1 MSPWLMLLGAVVA
14 IALAC
19 GMFLLSVVGDHS
31 SMIWRYWLKYTLML
45 ERKLR
50 SMYIWTPGRVIALG
64 QIAGLVLVI
73 ALNILVEIPFGWLG
87 VVLVLGYPPWKVE
100 KMRRERVDKLEG
112 QVVDFLMALANS
124 LRAVPGVSAAL
135 QATLPVV
142 QNPLREEL
150 DLVLKEI
157 RVGSTMDQAL
167 VTMGSRV
174 GSSFLDMGITAILIG
189 KQLGGD
195 LPGILERTASA
206 LREMERLEGVVRTK
220 TAEGKAQLW
229 VLGLAP
235 AVMLFAFD
243 AAKPGY
249 FEPMTADW
257 AGYIVTGI
265 AMAFWAASIVVAR
278 KILDVDI

>member
-1 MSPWLMLLGAVVA
+1 MSVLLVSAVLA
-14 IALAC
+14 LTIACAAF
-19 GMFLLSVVGDHS
+19 MLSVVGDHN

-50 SMYIWTPGRVIALG
+50 SMYIWTPGRLIALG
-64 QIAGLVLVI
+64 QIAGFVVVL
-73 ALNILVEIPFGWLG
+73 ALNILWTIPFGWVG
-87 VVLVLGYPPWKVE
+87 FVLVIGYPPWKVE
-100 KMRRERVDKLEG
+100 KMRRQRVERLEG
-112 QVVDFLMALANS
+112 QVVDFLMSLANS

-150 DLVLKEI
+150 DLVSKEI
-157 RVGSTMDQAL
+157 KVGSTMDQAL
-167 VTMGSRV
+167 ITMGSRV

-195 LPGILERTASA
+195 LPGILERTAAA

-229 VLGLAP
+229 VLALAP
-235 AVMLFAFD
+235 AALLLGFD
-243 AAKPGY
+243 LVKPGY
-249 FEPMTADW
+249 FDPMTASLV
-257 AGYIVTGI
+257 GYIVSAI
-265 AMAFWAASIVVAR
+265 AMIFWVSAIVVAR